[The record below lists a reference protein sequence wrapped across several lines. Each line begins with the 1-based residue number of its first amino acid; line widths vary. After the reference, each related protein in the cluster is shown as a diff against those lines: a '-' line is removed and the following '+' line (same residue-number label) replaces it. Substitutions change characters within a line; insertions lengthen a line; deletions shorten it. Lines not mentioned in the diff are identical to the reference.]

1 MEQLQS
7 ITIVLSVVP
16 NVCLLFKRIFKGKLA
31 TFFTCQPVISYYSY
45 YLEFEATALAKR
57 NKRKKSTVRRQT
69 LTVHKCG

>member
-16 NVCLLFKRIFKGKLA
+16 NVCLLFKRIFEGKLA

-45 YLEFEATALAKR
+45 YLEFEATALDKR
-57 NKRKKSTVRRQT
+57 NKRK
-69 LTVHKCG
+69 